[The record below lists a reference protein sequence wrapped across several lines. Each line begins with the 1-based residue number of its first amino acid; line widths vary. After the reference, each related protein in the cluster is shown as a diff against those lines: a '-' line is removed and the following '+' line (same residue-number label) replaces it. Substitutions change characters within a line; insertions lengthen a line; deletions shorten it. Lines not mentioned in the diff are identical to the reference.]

1 MLSLLMLLLPLVG
14 MLLIR
19 MVSDKKSAA
28 RVALLLSFL
37 PLAATIWHA
46 TMFDPNGGMQ
56 FVFDKWWVESMGI
69 SFKVGMDG
77 LSLLMVLLTN
87 VLVPI
92 IIFSTFDRD
101 IVDFKNFYSL
111 IFLMQFAL
119 VGVFTSLDGFLFYI
133 FWELAL
139 LPIWFIC
146 LLWGGAD
153 RIRITLK
160 FFIYTL
166 SGSLFMLVALIYL
179 YLQTPL
185 PHTFSLDSFYDLAL
199 TPSQQGWIFW
209 GFFLAFAIKIPIF
222 PLHTWQPDT
231 YTNAPTQGTMLLS
244 GIMLKMGLY
253 GIIRW
258 MVPVIPAGIAEWAW
272 LAMGLSVVG
281 IVYASAMA
289 IAQKD
294 FKRLIA
300 YSSIAHV
307 GLIAAGIFS
316 MNMMGMQGAVF
327 QMLSHGVNAVG
338 LFFIADILI
347 DRYGNREMKDMGG
360 IAHVSSPFAITFTII
375 LLGSV
380 ALPLTNGFIGEFMLL
395 NGVFQYSGWLALFA
409 GLTVIFGAVYMLRAY
424 QRIMLGEAGEAS
436 KSFRALTSNEK
447 ILLYI
452 IVALVIVNGVYPKP
466 LLDIAGP
473 SLSAILAKAGVV
485 SM

>member
-185 PHTFSLDSFYDLAL
+185 PHTFSLDSFYELAL

-258 MVPVIPAGIAEWAW
+258 MVPVIPDGIAEWSW

-380 ALPLTNGFIGEFMLL
+380 ALPLTNGFVGEFMLL

-424 QRIMLGEAGEAS
+424 QRIMLGESGSATADF
-436 KSFRALTSNEK
+436 KPLTSNEK

-452 IVALVIVNGVYPKP
+452 VVALVIVNGVYPKP

>member
-1 MLSLLMLLLPLVG
+1 MLSLLMILLPLVG

-380 ALPLTNGFIGEFMLL
+380 ALPLTNGFVGEFMLL

>member
-119 VGVFTSLDGFLFYI
+119 LGVFTSLDGFLFYI

>member
-380 ALPLTNGFIGEFMLL
+380 ALPLTNGFVGEFMLL
-395 NGVFQYSGWLALFA
+395 NGVFQYSGWLALIA

>member
-133 FWELAL
+133 FWGLAL

-185 PHTFSLDSFYDLAL
+185 PHTFSLDSFYELAL

-380 ALPLTNGFIGEFMLL
+380 ALPLTNGFVGEFMLL

>member
-185 PHTFSLDSFYDLAL
+185 PHTFSLDSFYELAL

-258 MVPVIPAGIAEWAW
+258 MVPVIPDGIAEWSW

-380 ALPLTNGFIGEFMLL
+380 ALPLTNGFVGEFMLL

-424 QRIMLGEAGEAS
+424 QRIMLGESGSATTDF
-436 KSFRALTSNEK
+436 KPLTSNEK

>member
-1 MLSLLMLLLPLVG
+1 
-14 MLLIR
+14 
-19 MVSDKKSAA
+19 
-28 RVALLLSFL
+28 
-37 PLAATIWHA
+37 
-46 TMFDPNGGMQ
+46 
-56 FVFDKWWVESMGI
+56 
-69 SFKVGMDG
+69 
-77 LSLLMVLLTN
+77 
-87 VLVPI
+87 
-92 IIFSTFDRD
+92 
-101 IVDFKNFYSL
+101 
-111 IFLMQFAL
+111 MQFAL

-185 PHTFSLDSFYDLAL
+185 PHTFSLDSFYELAL

-231 YTNAPTQGTMLLS
+231 YTNTPTQGTMLLS

-258 MVPVIPAGIAEWAW
+258 MVPVIPDGIAEWAW

-380 ALPLTNGFIGEFMLL
+380 ALPLTNGFVGEFMLL
-395 NGVFQYSGWLALFA
+395 NGVFQYSGWLAL
-409 GLTVIFGAVYMLRAY
+409 LPVL
-424 QRIMLGEAGEAS
+424 QS
-436 KSFRALTSNEK
+436 
-447 ILLYI
+447 
-452 IVALVIVNGVYPKP
+452 
-466 LLDIAGP
+466 
-473 SLSAILAKAGVV
+473 SLELFIC
-485 SM
+485 

>member
-69 SFKVGMDG
+69 SFKVGIDG

-316 MNMMGMQGAVF
+316 MNLMGMQGAVF

-380 ALPLTNGFIGEFMLL
+380 ALPLTNGFVGEFMLL

-436 KSFRALTSNEK
+436 KSFKALTSNEK

>member
-185 PHTFSLDSFYDLAL
+185 PHTFSLDSFYELAL

-258 MVPVIPAGIAEWAW
+258 MVPVIPDGIAEWAW

-316 MNMMGMQGAVF
+316 MNMMGVQGAVF

-380 ALPLTNGFIGEFMLL
+380 ALPLTNGFVGEFMLL

>member
-185 PHTFSLDSFYDLAL
+185 PHTFSLDSFYELAL

-209 GFFLAFAIKIPIF
+209 GFFMAFAIKIPIF

-409 GLTVIFGAVYMLRAY
+409 GLTVIFGAVYMLGAY

>member
-185 PHTFSLDSFYDLAL
+185 PHTFSLDSFYELAL

-436 KSFRALTSNEK
+436 KSFKALTSNEK

>member
-28 RVALLLSFL
+28 HVALLLSFL

-185 PHTFSLDSFYDLAL
+185 PHTFSLDSFYELAL

-360 IAHVSSPFAITFTII
+360 IAHISSPFAITFTII

>member
-28 RVALLLSFL
+28 RIALLLSFL

-289 IAQKD
+289 VAQKD

-380 ALPLTNGFIGEFMLL
+380 ALPLTNGFVGEFMLL

-424 QRIMLGEAGEAS
+424 QRIMLGEASEAS

>member
-185 PHTFSLDSFYDLAL
+185 PHTFSLDSFYELAL

-258 MVPVIPAGIAEWAW
+258 MVPVIPDGIAEWAW

-380 ALPLTNGFIGEFMLL
+380 ALPLTNGFVGEFMLL

>member
-179 YLQTPL
+179 YLQTPA
-185 PHTFSLDSFYDLAL
+185 PHTFSLDSFYNLAL

-258 MVPVIPAGIAEWAW
+258 MVPVIPAGIAEWSW
-272 LAMGLSVVG
+272 LAMGLSIIG

-316 MNMMGMQGAVF
+316 MNMMGLQGAVF

-347 DRYGNREMKDMGG
+347 VRYGNREMKDMGG

-380 ALPLTNGFIGEFMLL
+380 ALPLTNGFVGEFMLL
-395 NGVFQYSGWLALFA
+395 NGVFEYSGWLALFA

-424 QRIMLGEAGEAS
+424 QRIMLGESGSAAADF
-436 KSFRALTSNEK
+436 KPLTSNEK

>member
-409 GLTVIFGAVYMLRAY
+409 GITVIFGAVYMLRAY